1 MKVWRP
7 VSGLLPGVAA
17 AEYSDRYPVID
28 QQVGALG
35 ELVASAYL
43 DELGIGHTIESQ
55 ISHDIKLYSGLT
67 IDVKTTTSWY
77 SVSGENTHK
86 IYHKLQEY
94 QTADYFMFINL
105 EIEHGTHKSTDL
117 NRFRGAHIMG
127 VLNAAEL
134 FKVARPVHD
143 GARYYTGR
151 REFNVPM
158 LEIKYKQLL
167 PVVAIVG

>member
-7 VSGLLPGVAA
+7 VSSLLPGLAA
-17 AEYSDRYPVID
+17 AQYSNRYPVID

-43 DELGIGHTIESQ
+43 DELGIRHTIESQ
-55 ISHDIKLYSGLT
+55 ISHDIKLDSGLT

-77 SVSGENTHK
+77 SVTGEHTHK

-105 EIEHGTHKSTDL
+105 KIVHGTHESTDL
-117 NRFRGAHIMG
+117 NRFTGANIMG
-127 VLNAAEL
+127 ILNAAEL
-134 FKVARPVHD
+134 FKIARPVND
-143 GARYYTGR
+143 NAKYYTGR

-158 LEIKYKQLL
+158 LEVKYKQLL
-167 PVVAIVG
+167 PVVALVG